1 MMTSLSCD
9 WPELL
14 TVFLNTPQIEL
25 NNKEPSQ
32 LLLDTG
38 STLAY
43 QNLPYYNQNPV
54 QFSPRHS
61 RRKPTLIWRLD
72 PKRQSDACRI

>member
-1 MMTSLSCD
+1 MTSLSCD

-38 STLAY
+38 SILAY
-43 QNLPYYNQNPV
+43 QNLPYYNQNHV
-54 QFSPRHS
+54 
-61 RRKPTLIWRLD
+61 
-72 PKRQSDACRI
+72 

>member
-1 MMTSLSCD
+1 MARSTDS
-9 WPELL
+9 
-14 TVFLNTPQIEL
+14 VFNTPQNEL

-43 QNLPYYNQNPV
+43 QNLPYKY
-54 QFSPRHS
+54 
-61 RRKPTLIWRLD
+61 
-72 PKRQSDACRI
+72 